1 MTTTVYFVLYYV
13 GTLDRHMAVQHFGM
27 LKVEGKRMKMI
38 VGLGNPG
45 KKYENTKHN
54 VGFMAVDILAKE
66 HRATFQMHTFE
77 AEVADFFVKGEKIL
91 LVKPLTFMNES
102 GRAVGPLMTYF
113 GIYPEELVVIH
124 DDLDLAFG
132 KLRLRQK
139 GSAGGHNGLKSLIS
153 HLNSQEFNR
162 IKIGIGR
169 PNGKT
174 VVNHVL
180 SPFSKEEQPEI
191 LACVDRA
198 AEAADYFI
206 ESNDFIQTM
215 NRFN

>member
-1 MTTTVYFVLYYV
+1 MREIDIYKKR
-13 GTLDRHMAVQHFGM
+13 RHS
-27 LKVEGKRMKMI
+27 MKMI

-54 VGFMAVDILAKE
+54 VGFMVVDQLAKE
-66 HRATFQMHTFE
+66 HGAVFKKNTFE
-77 AEVADFFVKGEKIL
+77 AEVADYFVNGEKIL

-113 GIYPEELVVIH
+113 GIYLEELVVIA
-124 DDLDLAFG
+124 DDLDMELG

-139 GSAGGHNGLKSLIS
+139 GSAGGHNGLKSIIS
-153 HLNSQEFNR
+153 HIGTQEFNR

-180 SPFSKEEQPEI
+180 STFGKEEMPVIANSVARATE
-191 LACVDRA
+191 AVD
-198 AEAADYFI
+198 DYV
-206 ESNDFIQTM
+206 SGNDFLQTM

>member
-1 MTTTVYFVLYYV
+1 
-13 GTLDRHMAVQHFGM
+13 
-27 LKVEGKRMKMI
+27 MKMI

-54 VGFMAVDILAKE
+54 VGFMVVDHLAKE
-66 HRATFQMHTFE
+66 HGAVFKRNTFE
-77 AEVADFFVKGEKIL
+77 AEVADYFIDGEKIL
-91 LVKPLTFMNES
+91 LVKPMTFMNES

-113 GIYPEELVVIH
+113 GVYLEELVVIA
-124 DDLDLAFG
+124 DDLDMELG

-139 GSAGGHNGLKSLIS
+139 GSAGGHNGLKSIIS
-153 HLNSQEFNR
+153 HIGTQEFNR

-180 SPFSKEEQPEI
+180 STFSKEETATI
-191 LACVDRA
+191 SDSVVRA
-198 AEAADYFI
+198 TEAV
-206 ESNDFIQTM
+206 NDFVTGNDFLKTM